1 MTWLPLPVA
10 QLRRRAYNA
19 KSSKDRHD
27 TAYFAWEVSVRLAVA
42 AAPPQDP
49 SSLRRASVGEW
60 VQALDAKDLRLD
72 QKPVAELFSLM
83 SDVGSGA
90 QKRPAKVS
98 GTELLA
104 ALPAYRNKVI
114 GHGSP
119 RPGSFYDSAGALL
132 LEALDAAWEAELFLP
147 RSGKMVFLETIA
159 ERADGK
165 RLGRILDL
173 TGETPLIIDPRGSE
187 LPQDVR
193 SHRLYWREADAYRDL
208 HPWLIFQEEGERLYC
223 FNGLAR
229 RAEYLDYGSGDLLRG
244 QELEGVRP
252 GLEQELRILFSS
264 PAPSEPESDEA
275 SESADRFGEFK
286 ILGRLGV
293 GGMGEVYLAEQETL
307 HRRVALKILP
317 ERSAQEPVSLARFR
331 REVAALSRC
340 EHPHVVKVLTSGEA
354 RGVPYYA
361 MEYVDGADLS
371 DVAKALSDTGDFDSA
386 VSTACEAARG
396 RQKELF
402 AEAPPVEKAPIAS
415 RAGRGRFQELATYFR
430 DAARGVA
437 HLHEHGIIHRDLKPG
452 NLMITANDRRAVV
465 MDLGLAAVEDAS
477 VSLTMDKSQILGTLR
492 YMPPEQLQRNLLS
505 VDHRADVYALGAT
518 LYELVTDRPFFDGDT
533 EARLIE
539 QVLREQP
546 LAIEKANLSVPKDL
560 ATIVRKA
567 SEKDPGLRYESAE
580 ALADDLEAF
589 LENRPIS
596 ARPPSL
602 GYVFKMAVR
611 RHKGLSAVIAASLVI
626 IVVGTIIAFR
636 QITAARDDAKLAATT
651 AERERQK
658 TADALEAKEDA
669 LQLAQRNE
677 ERATRNADEAKK
689 NADTATRNADEAQQ
703 NLDEL
708 LQLSSIEILT
718 DMRRRADEDLWPPGS
733 ATIPKMEAW
742 IAEAETSVVP
752 LLGPL
757 MAQRD
762 ELEAEALPYTEEQS
776 RRDRDTHPEAAVLAE
791 ARSKAKEL
799 EEQLAAAKKKS
810 TGPAALLSGGGSAS
824 KEEAVRLGRELEA
837 QQAEVDRLEGIV
849 SERRTWEF
857 AGDAKMDADAK
868 RWRHRLVRSLVS
880 DLGAFFEGPG
890 SAYEAVRGYAGEA
903 YGSSLPEVRTRLEL
917 ARRLERE
924 TAQGDEAKRLWA
936 AAIADIAQH
945 SEYGGLALT
954 VQEGLLPIGN
964 DPDSTLWEF
973 AVLSTGEVPERDGG
987 GRIVVSDE
995 MAVILVLIPGGE
1007 LDMGAIRPSADRPEG
1022 SPNVDPQ
1029 ARSDESPVRRI
1040 ALDPFFLSKYEMTQG
1055 QWERARAARPSY
1067 YDVNTPFARQAW
1079 RRHPVE
1085 QVSWPDCDEV
1095 LLRLGLIL
1103 PSEAQWEYGARAR
1116 TTTVWW
1122 PGNEEKELEGKA
1134 NIADQS
1140 YRRAGGNQPP
1150 VPWDDGFPV
1159 HAPVGSFGAN
1169 RFGLHDV
1176 HGNVWEWCLDGYGDY
1191 EIAFRAGDGLRS
1203 IDGARNRV
1211 FRGGSFSS
1219 PAVLARSA
1227 NRYDNTPDYRVN
1239 ALGVRPARVI
1249 TD

>member
-1 MTWLPLPVA
+1 MSATWLPLPVA
-10 QLRRRAYNA
+10 QLRRRAFNS

-42 AAPPQDP
+42 ASPPTDVAA
-49 SSLRRASVGEW
+49 LRRASVGEW
-60 VQALDAKDLRLD
+60 VRALGTQETRLD
-72 QKPVAELFSLM
+72 QKPVTELFALM
-83 SDVGSGA
+83 SEVGAGA
-90 QKRPAKVS
+90 KKRPAKVS

-114 GHGSP
+114 GHGST
-119 RPGSFYDSAGALL
+119 RPGSFYESASELL
-132 LEALDAAWEAELFLP
+132 LGALDAAWDAELFLP
-147 RSGKMVFLETIA
+147 RSGKMVFLELIV
-159 ERADGK
+159 ERADGQ
-165 RLGRILDL
+165 RVGRVLDL
-173 TGETPLIIDPRGSE
+173 TGETPLVIDPRGSE
-187 LPQDVR
+187 LPQGTR
-193 SHRLYWREADAYRDL
+193 SHRLYWREGDVYRDL
-208 HPWLIFQEEGERLYC
+208 HPWLILQEEGERLYC

-264 PAPSEPESDEA
+264 PAPSGPEPDEA
-275 SESADRFGEFK
+275 SGSADRFGEFK

-307 HRRVALKILP
+307 GRRVALKILP

-331 REVAALSRC
+331 REIAALSRC

-361 MEYVDGADLS
+361 MEYVDGADMS

-386 VSTACEAARG
+386 VSTACETARG

-402 AEAPPVEKAPIAS
+402 EDAPPVEKAGIKG
-415 RAGRGRFQELATYFR
+415 RTDRGRFRELATYFR

-518 LYELVTDRPFFDGDT
+518 LYELLADRPFHDGDT
-533 EARLIE
+533 KARLIE

-546 LAIEKANLSVPKDL
+546 LAIEKANPSVPKDL

-589 LENRPIS
+589 LDNRPIS

-611 RHKGLSAVIAASLVI
+611 RHKAFSAVIAVSLVI
-626 IVVGTIIAFR
+626 IVVGTIVAFR
-636 QITAARDDAKLAATT
+636 QITDARDDAKL
-651 AERERQK
+651 EQSK
-658 TADALEAKEDA
+658 TAKALEEKGEA
-669 LQLAQRNE
+669 LGLAQSNE
-677 ERATRNADEAKK
+677 ERATRNAKE
-689 NADTATRNADEAQQ
+689 ATRNAEAAQR

-718 DMRRRADEDLWPPGS
+718 DMRRRADEDLWPPDS
-733 ATIPKMEAW
+733 ARRPKMVTW
-742 IAEAETSVVP
+742 IAEAEASIVP
-752 LLGPL
+752 LVAPL
-757 MAQRD
+757 EAQLAK
-762 ELEAEALPYTEEQS
+762 LEAEALPYTEAQGQ
-776 RRDRDTHPEAAVLAE
+776 RDRETHPEAGALAE
-791 ARSKAKEL
+791 AKAKTAEL
-799 EEQLAAAKKKS
+799 EEKLQAAKKKS
-810 TGPAALLSGGGSAS
+810 TGPTALLSGDGEKS
-824 KEEAVRLGRELEA
+824 KEEAEQLEKALEA
-837 QQAEVDRLEGIV
+837 QRAEVARLDGIV

-857 AGDAKMDADAK
+857 TSNEKMDASEK
-868 RWRHRLVRSLVS
+868 LWRHRLLSTLLA
-880 DLGAFFEGPG
+880 DLRVFVDGPG
-890 SAYEAVRGYAGEA
+890 EADEAVRGYAGEG
-903 YGSSLPEVRTRLEL
+903 YGTSLPEVRARLEL
-917 ARRLERE
+917 TKRLEQKTADGAEARRL
-924 TAQGDEAKRLWA
+924 WA
-936 AAIADIAQH
+936 EAIAEIREH
-945 SEYGGLALT
+945 PEYGFELSI
-954 VQEGLLPIGN
+954 QEGLIPIGK
-964 DPDSTLWEF
+964 DPGSTLWEF
-973 AVLSTGEVPERDGG
+973 AVLSTGVVPERDAEGK
-987 GRIVVSDE
+987 IVVSDE

-1007 LDMGAIRPSADRPEG
+1007 LDMGAVRPTTDRPEG

-1029 ARSDESPVRRI
+1029 ADSDESPIRRI

-1067 YDVNTPFARQAW
+1067 YDVNNWARAAW

-1085 QVSWPDCDEV
+1085 QVSWLDCDEV
-1095 LLRLGLIL
+1095 LLRLGLAL
-1103 PSEAQWEYGARAR
+1103 PTEAQWEYGARAR
-1116 TTTVWW
+1116 TTSVWW
-1122 PGNEEKELEGKA
+1122 PGNEERDLEGKA
-1134 NIADQS
+1134 NIHDQTS
-1140 YRRAGGNQPP
+1140 FGNVGDRWGRP
-1150 VPWDDGFPV
+1150 VAWSDGHLV
-1159 HAPVGSFGAN
+1159 HAPVGTFGAN
-1169 RFGLHDV
+1169 QFGLHDV
-1176 HGNVWEWCLDGYGDY
+1176 HGNVWEWCRDGYSDY
-1191 EIAFRAGDGLRS
+1191 EIEPRAGDGLRTP
-1203 IDGARNRV
+1203 DGARVRV
-1211 FRGGSFSS
+1211 DRGGSFRDT
-1219 PAVLARSA
+1219 AEHARSA
-1227 NRYDNTPDYRVN
+1227 DRNLSTPDDRYSI
-1239 ALGVRPARVI
+1239 LGVRSARSVSGER
-1249 TD
+1249 

>member
-1 MTWLPLPVA
+1 MTWLPIPVA
-10 QLRRRAYNA
+10 HLRRRAFNA

-42 AAPPQDP
+42 ASPPKDVAA
-49 SSLRRASVGEW
+49 LRRASVGEW
-60 VQALDAKDLRLD
+60 VQALGAPATRLD
-72 QKPVAELFSLM
+72 QKPVTELFSLM
-83 SDVGSGA
+83 SEVGAGA
-90 QKRPAKVS
+90 KKRPAKVS

-114 GHGSP
+114 GHGAP
-119 RPGSFYDSAGALL
+119 RPGSFYESASELL

-147 RSGKMVFLETIA
+147 RSGKMVFLESIV
-159 ERADGK
+159 ERADGQ
-165 RLGRILDL
+165 RVGRVLDL
-173 TGETPLIIDPRGSE
+173 TGETPLVIDPRGSE
-187 LPQDVR
+187 LPPGTR
-193 SHRLYWREADAYRDL
+193 SHRLYWREADTYRDL

-244 QELEGVRP
+244 QELEAVRP

-264 PAPSEPESDEA
+264 PAPSGPEPEEDT
-275 SESADRFGEFK
+275 ESADRFGEFK
-286 ILGRLGV
+286 ILGRIGV

-331 REVAALSRC
+331 REIAALSRC

-402 AEAPPVEKAPIAS
+402 ADAPPVEKAPMAS
-415 RAGRGRFQELATYFR
+415 RSGRGRFRELATYFR

-437 HLHEHGIIHRDLKPG
+437 HLHEHGIVHRDLKPG
-452 NLMITANDRRAVV
+452 NLMITASDRRAVV

-477 VSLTMDKSQILGTLR
+477 VSLTLDKSQILGTLR

-518 LYELVTDRPFFDGDT
+518 LYELLTDRPFFDGDT

-546 LAIEKANLSVPKDL
+546 LAIEKANPSVPKDL

-589 LENRPIS
+589 LDNRPIS

-611 RHKGLSAVIAASLVI
+611 RHKALSAVIAISLLI

-636 QITAARDDAKLAATT
+636 QITDARDDAKLSETKAKMKAAE
-651 AERERQK
+651 AERERLK
-658 TADALEAKEDA
+658 TADALEAKEEA
-669 LQLAQRNE
+669 LGLAQSNE
-677 ERATRNADEAKK
+677 ERATRNAEE
-689 NADTATRNADEAQQ
+689 ATR

-718 DMRRRADEDLWPPGS
+718 DMRRRADEELWPPDA
-733 ATIPKMEAW
+733 ATMPKIEAW
-742 IAEAETSVVP
+742 IAEAQSSIMP
-752 LLGPL
+752 LVAPL
-757 MAQRD
+757 EAQL
-762 ELEAEALPYTEEQS
+762 EKLEAEALPYTEDRAE
-776 RRDRDTHPEAAVLAE
+776 RDRETHPEAAALAE
-791 ARSKAKEL
+791 AQAKALEL

-810 TGPAALLSGGGSAS
+810 TGPTALLSGGGEKS
-824 KEEAVRLGRELEA
+824 KEEAAQLGKALEA
-837 QQAEVDRLEGIV
+837 QRAEVARLEAVV
-849 SERRTWEF
+849 SERRAFEF
-857 AGDAKMDADAK
+857 EGDEKMDAGEK
-868 RWRHRLVRSLVS
+868 RWRHRLLSTLLA
-880 DLGAFFEGPG
+880 DLRVFVDGPG
-890 SAYEAVRGYAGEA
+890 EAVRAVRGYAGEA
-903 YGSSLPEVRTRLEL
+903 DGTSLPEVRARLDL
-917 ARRLERE
+917 ARRLQAE
-924 TAQGDEAKRLWA
+924 TVASAEAKSLWA
-936 AAIADIAQH
+936 AATVDIEQH
-945 SEYGGLALT
+945 AEYGFELSI
-954 VQEGLLPIGN
+954 QEGLIPIGK

-973 AVLSTGEVPERDGG
+973 AVLSTGVVPERDAEGK
-987 GRIVVSDE
+987 IVVSDE

-1007 LDMGAIRPSADRPEG
+1007 FDMGAIPPTADRAEG
-1022 SPNVDPQ
+1022 SSNVDPQ
-1029 ARSDESPVRRI
+1029 AQSDESPVRRI

-1067 YDVNTPFARQAW
+1067 YDMNWARAAW

-1085 QVSWPDCDEV
+1085 QVSWLDCDEV
-1095 LLRLGLIL
+1095 LPRLRLVL
-1103 PSEAQWEYGARAR
+1103 PTEAQWEYGARAG
-1116 TTTVWW
+1116 TTSVWW
-1122 PGNEEKELEGKA
+1122 PGNEEKDLEGKA
-1134 NIADQS
+1134 NVHDQTS
-1140 YRRAGGNQPP
+1140 FGNMGDRWGRP
-1150 VPWDDGFPV
+1150 VAWSDGYVV

-1176 HGNVWEWCLDGYGDY
+1176 HGNVWEWCGDWKGDY
-1191 EIAFRAGDGLRS
+1191 EIDPRSGDGLRS
-1203 IDGARNRV
+1203 VEGARDRV
-1211 FRGGSFSS
+1211 FRGGSFGGT
-1219 PAVLARSA
+1219 AETARSA
-1227 NRYDNTPDYRVN
+1227 NRDSSTPDAHYN
-1239 ALGVRPARVI
+1239 NLGFRPARVI
-1249 TD
+1249 TE